1 MFSNVSKK
9 IKILAQIV
17 LWLGIIVSV
26 VIGCFMMAT
35 DEDLIASGFLVWL
48 FGVSSSFIYSFA
60 LYGIGQ
66 LIENTD
72 DISRKLQK

>member
-1 MFSNVSKK
+1 MFSNVSEK

-48 FGVSSSFIYSFA
+48 FGASSSFIYSFV